1 MNLPPELSEAD
12 RARAGASGV
21 AARQARARIRVG
33 LADGTL
39 HLSEVLSMSEGTDA
53 QARAVA
59 RMKVVEL
66 LSGLRGIGPVRAA
79 DAMAELGIAA
89 NRRVGG
95 LGVHQRAALDQWV
108 VARQER
114 LGG

>member
-1 MNLPPELSEAD
+1 MSLPPELSEAD
-12 RARAGASGV
+12 RARAGAAGV
-21 AARQARARIRVG
+21 AARQARARIRSG
-33 LADGTL
+33 LADGSL
-39 HLSEVLSMSEGTDA
+39 GLGEVLAMSDGTDA

-66 LSGLRGIGPVRAA
+66 LSGLRGIGQVRAA
-79 DAMAELGIAA
+79 EAMVDLGIAA

-95 LGVHQRAALDQWV
+95 LGVHQRAALDDWV
-108 VARQER
+108 AARRER